1 MTCFPK
7 TQQTAVILAKRAE
20 AQLLAFGAESCWISL
35 NKAECWEETRFY
47 GNIFHQFYTNVLLL
61 SIFSRNTAALHNF
74 YFWIL
79 TRRVLLFIQGRL
91 HSAYPNLNSK
101 KYSGCHLHW
110 RSFLS
115 CHSLFFAHEKR
126 NIAYLLQLPRSTF
139 WIKQGDVT
147 GWE

>member
-20 AQLLAFGAESCWISL
+20 AWLLAFGAESVGFHSTKQ
-35 NKAECWEETRFY
+35 NAEKRQDFME
-47 GNIFHQFYTNVLLL
+47 
-61 SIFSRNTAALHNF
+61 IFSISFIPMCYCFLYSPNTAALHNF

-139 WIKQGDVT
+139 WIKQGAVT